1 MKLLQEKLEFLLD
14 KYSVETKAEL
24 LDEKT
29 VRIEGRELPL
39 LTHRSER
46 RFFELRNLVLGGTL
60 EDVSVM
66 RVSRI
71 MEKGLDVYEAL
82 YRELDICR
90 YVLGRELVSITVM
103 RNDNVLNA
111 IATAE
116 DGVVCTLEI
125 SATLE
130 AGEPAKD
137 KHEVIARRGT
147 CCDVVV
153 DAQLRQDSVYFFGK
167 ENKKFTDMDFE
178 LYGLNVDQIAVV
190 RAAFAIA
197 QNKNYDEMLAN
208 AAAVANLV
216 ALAKK
221 SEQTGEREVV

>member
-1 MKLLQEKLEFLLD
+1 MKLLQEKLEFLLG
-14 KYSVETKAEL
+14 KYSIDTKAQL

-29 VRIEGRELPL
+29 VRIEGKDIPL

-71 MEKGLDVYEAL
+71 IEKGSDIYEAL

-111 IATAE
+111 ISTAA

-137 KHEVIARRGT
+137 KHEVIARRGIPT
-147 CCDVVV
+147 AKALSILTKLSLKGVVK
-153 DAQLRQDSVYFFGK
+153 YHPGK
-167 ENKKFTDMDFE
+167 CISK
-178 LYGLNVDQIAVV
+178 
-190 RAAFAIA
+190 
-197 QNKNYDEMLAN
+197 
-208 AAAVANLV
+208 
-216 ALAKK
+216 
-221 SEQTGEREVV
+221 